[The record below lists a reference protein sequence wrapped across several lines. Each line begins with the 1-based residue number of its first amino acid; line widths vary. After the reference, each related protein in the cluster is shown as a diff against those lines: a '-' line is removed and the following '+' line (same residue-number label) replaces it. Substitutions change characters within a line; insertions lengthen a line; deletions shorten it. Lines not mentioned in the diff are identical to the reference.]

1 MLKPKDGFK
10 LALTKLKLR
19 KLRTFIT
26 VFASSLV
33 FGGMFFLLSITSATP
48 ANIQKFSS
56 KTFTQPY
63 RALATFNNNTL
74 QDKINQIQQSPLAID
89 KVRSIEQTELKR
101 RSDLAKKLGIEYDPK
116 QESSAINKDDD
127 GKESLAPFAP
137 TTKQV
142 MRELTQ
148 HLNDTDQQFTN
159 TLRQQYQVNNI
170 YRWTTR
176 NTLSAPHAYNMI
188 IKGQEIMS
196 DPSQQLNL
204 ETISYNSDRQKLPEF
219 ARSWYFIDK
228 AAIESLLL
236 PNLHQLK
243 LDEST
248 IPIVAP
254 FHFVE
259 QQLGFKPLPAST
271 PLPQKLQRL
280 TEVRDRAHTVQFQI
294 CYRNSISSEQIKQAE
309 ALTKAKPALKTK
321 DKPKLVYDF
330 KNDGSCAPA
339 RLLEDNRTTEEKQLA
354 TKHEQFQQALGQP
367 TAPEQRLIKF
377 QIVGIASD
385 YRPIDNLPG
394 ATIDYFRSQVFDDT
408 WLIPNH
414 LDDQVDYQARANRL
428 LPSLEP
434 DDHQLAQAIVD
445 FKDQTAFN
453 NFIDQTYCD
462 QDIENTCQTRSWRGN
477 YLDLDLKRVVH
488 YMRESVRIFFWAI
501 IVISVGATI
510 ILISMIGKI
519 ISDNRRETA
528 IFRALGAKRSDIVMI
543 YFIYTFILLVMVT
556 ICALIVGFGGALI
569 MDANYASDLTIVMRL
584 LYLFGNDQTHF
595 SFINIWPLPML
606 AVILAIFISGLAGVS
621 SPLSRNLKRN
631 PIQDMKDEN

>member
-1 MLKPKDGFK
+1 MLKLKDGFK

-26 VFASSLV
+26 VFAASLV

-89 KVRSIEQTELKR
+89 KARSIEQAELKR

-116 QESSAINKDDD
+116 QEPSAITKYDD
-127 GKESLAPFAP
+127 GREILTPFAP
-137 TTKQV
+137 ATKQALQ
-142 MRELTQ
+142 ELTQ

-159 TLRQQYQVNNI
+159 TLRQQYQAHNI

-176 NTLSAPHAYNMI
+176 NALPSPHAYNVI
-188 IKGQEIMS
+188 IKGQEITPDS
-196 DPSQQLNL
+196 AQQVNLN
-204 ETISYNSDRQKLPEF
+204 NRDQQKPPEF
-219 ARSWYFIDK
+219 ARFWHFIDK
-228 AAIESLLL
+228 AAIEPLLL

-254 FHFVE
+254 FHFIE

-271 PLPQKLQRL
+271 PLPKKLQRL
-280 TEVRDRAHTVQFQI
+280 SEVRDRAHTVQFQI

-309 ALTKAKPALKTK
+309 ALTKTQSTLKTK

-330 KNDGSCAPA
+330 KNDGSCTPA
-339 RLLEDNRTTEEKQLA
+339 RLLEDNRTAEEKQLA
-354 TKHEQFQQALGQP
+354 AKHDQFQQALGQP

-408 WLIPNH
+408 WLIPNR
-414 LDDQVDYQARANRL
+414 LDDQVDYQARANKL

-462 QDIENTCQTRSWRGN
+462 QDIENACQTRSWRGN
-477 YLDLDLKRVVH
+477 YLDLDLKRVAH
-488 YMRESVRIFFWAI
+488 YTRESVRIFFWAI
-501 IVISVGATI
+501 VVISVGATI

-519 ISDNRRETA
+519 IADNQRETA

-556 ICALIVGFGGALI
+556 ICALIVGFGGVLI
-569 MDANYASDLTIVMRL
+569 MDANYANDLTIVMRL
-584 LYLFGNDQTHF
+584 LYLFGNDQTRF

-606 AVILAIFISGLAGVS
+606 TVLLTIFISGLAGVS